1 MKLRR
6 TEKETAKQFD
16 FPAPMYFIAKLVHQ
30 FPTIANLMNKTESLV
45 LRRQMA
51 DYAIDRPIY
60 VTGMARAGTTITL
73 EMLSQ
78 HPSVATHRYL
88 HMVLPYAPHFI
99 QLAANVLPLM
109 KSPVERL
116 HKDRLLVT
124 RDSPEAV
131 EEIIWQRFFSSILD
145 ESQSNI
151 LDSTTNNPEFET
163 FYMEHLR
170 KLLFNQNATRYAAK
184 NNYNASRL
192 EYLQKM
198 FPDVRFVIVVRNPF
212 DHIASLAKQDVILG
226 SLESADPRLLD
237 WTKIIGHREFG
248 SAKICINFGNSKTV
262 EKIRNLWSS
271 ARTYAHGWAV
281 YWDEVYSYLFDKLNS
296 NSSLADA
303 SIVVRYEDLCEF
315 PERTIDAIVQHVEID
330 SGSFRPI
337 KEYYSSRLAKPTYYR
352 TEYTEQEQHD
362 ILRETEKT
370 ASKFGYSL

>member
-16 FPAPMYFIAKLVHQ
+16 FPTPMYFIAKLAYQ

-45 LRRQMA
+45 LRKQMA
-51 DYAIDRPIY
+51 DYEIDRPIY
-60 VTGMARAGTTITL
+60 VTGMARAGTTVTL

-88 HMVLPYAPHFI
+88 HMVLPYTPHFI

-116 HKDRLLVT
+116 HKDRLIVT

-151 LDSTTNNPEFET
+151 LDSTTSNPDFEM

-170 KLLFNQNATRYAAK
+170 KLLFNQNAARYAAK

-198 FPDVRFVIVVRNPF
+198 FPDVRFVVVVRDPY
-212 DHIASLAKQDVILG
+212 DHIASLAKQDIIL
-226 SLESADPRLLD
+226 SNLESADPRLLD

-248 SAKICINFGNSKTV
+248 SAKICINFGNSRTV
-262 EKIRNLWSS
+262 EMIRNLWSS
-271 ARTYAHGWAV
+271 PKTYARGWAV
-281 YWDEVYSYLFDKLNS
+281 YWNEAYSYIFEKLDS
-296 NSSLADA
+296 NPNLADA

-315 PERTIDAIVQHVEID
+315 PKKTIDAIVQHVEID

-337 KEYYSSRLAKPTYYR
+337 KEYYSSRLTKPTYYR
-352 TEYTEQEQHD
+352 TEYTEQEQQD
-362 ILRETEKT
+362 ILRETEET

>member
-30 FPTIANLMNKTESLV
+30 FPTMANLMNKTESLI
-45 LRRQMA
+45 LKRQIA

-88 HMVLPYAPHFI
+88 HMVLPYTPHFI

-131 EEIIWQRFFSSILD
+131 EEIIWQRFFSSIVD

-151 LDSTTNNPEFET
+151 LDSTTSNPDFEM

-184 NNYNASRL
+184 NNYNASRM

-198 FPDVRFVIVVRNPF
+198 FPDVRFVVVIRNPF
-212 DHIASLAKQDVILG
+212 DHIASLAKQDIILR
-226 SLESADPRLLD
+226 SFESADPRLLD

-262 EKIRNLWSS
+262 EMIRNLWSS
-271 ARTYAHGWAV
+271 PGTYAQGWAV
-281 YWDEVYSYLFDKLNS
+281 YWNEVYSYLFEKLDS
-296 NSSLADA
+296 NPNLADA
-303 SIVVRYEDLCEF
+303 TIVVRYEDLCEF
-315 PERTIDAIVQHVEID
+315 PEKTVDAIVQHVEID
-330 SGSFRPI
+330 PESFRPI
-337 KEYYSSRLAKPTYYR
+337 KEYYSSRLTMPTYYR
-352 TEYTEQEQHD
+352 TEYTEQEQQD
-362 ILRETEKT
+362 ILRETEET
-370 ASKFGYSL
+370 ASRFGYSL

>member
-30 FPTIANLMNKTESLV
+30 FPTIANLMNRTESLI
-45 LRRQMA
+45 LRRQMT

-151 LDSTTNNPEFET
+151 LDSTTSNPDFEM
-163 FYMEHLR
+163 FYKEHLR

-184 NNYNASRL
+184 NNYNASRM

-198 FPDVRFVIVVRNPF
+198 FPDVQFVIVVRNPF
-212 DHIASLAKQDVILG
+212 DHIASLAKQDMILG

-262 EKIRNLWSS
+262 EMIRNLWSS
-271 ARTYAHGWAV
+271 PRTYAQGWAV
-281 YWDEVYSYLFDKLNS
+281 YWNEVYSYLLEKLDS
-296 NSSLADA
+296 NPNLADA

-315 PERTIDAIVQHVEID
+315 PEKTIDAIVQHVEID
-330 SGSFRPI
+330 LESFRPI
-337 KEYYSSRLAKPTYYR
+337 KEYYSSRLTKPTYYR
-352 TEYTEQEQHD
+352 TEYTEQEQQD

-370 ASKFGYSL
+370 ASRFGYSL